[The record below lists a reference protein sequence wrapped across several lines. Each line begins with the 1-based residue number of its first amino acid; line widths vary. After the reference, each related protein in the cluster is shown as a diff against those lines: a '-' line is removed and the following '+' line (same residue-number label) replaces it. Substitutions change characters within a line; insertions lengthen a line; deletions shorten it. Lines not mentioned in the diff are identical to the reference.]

1 MDGFAFPCLLCYN
14 RFITFTNRKEY
25 IMSDP
30 KDPNNKND
38 NDEFEK
44 YCYMCRRPESE
55 TGKLVSFVN
64 GVYICPD
71 CLNKAFDS
79 ISHSPIRF
87 FDMSNMPGF
96 DNMNQF
102 MPNDDIPDSQ
112 KVKKRKTSPDT
123 KKEKGDAEPKVLT
136 LKDIPAPH
144 EIKAR
149 LDQHVVG
156 QEHAKKLISVAVY
169 NHYKRILSEPGDD
182 GVEIEKS
189 NILMIGPTGSGKT

>member
-1 MDGFAFPCLLCYN
+1 
-14 RFITFTNRKEY
+14 
-25 IMSDP
+25 MSDP
-30 KDPNNKND
+30 KDPNNNSND
-38 NDEFEK
+38 KKDDDNYEH

-96 DNMNQF
+96 DNLNQF

-112 KVKKRKTSPDT
+112 KVKKRKPT
-123 KKEKGDAEPKVLT
+123 AEPK
-136 LKDIPAPH
+136 
-144 EIKAR
+144 
-149 LDQHVVG
+149 
-156 QEHAKKLISVAVY
+156 
-169 NHYKRILSEPGDD
+169 
-182 GVEIEKS
+182 
-189 NILMIGPTGSGKT
+189 KTRNF